1 MTVST
6 EVDHNDYTGNGV
18 TTSFP
23 YTFRIFHKSDL
34 VVQVVDLNE
43 NITDLVLDT
52 DYTVTGAGGY
62 TGGNV
67 VLSSPLAN
75 GYQISISRELPVTQ
89 ETDLRNQGKFF
100 AEVHEDAFD
109 KLTMLIQQ
117 AVSLLRLSLR
127 KPSFVANYYDALGNY
142 IRNLRDP
149 SRPQDAATKN
159 YTDTLS
165 ASNNLYTDELFSKAL
180 RTPEI
185 ITALPGIEQRK
196 NKIVA
201 MDNSGNPIMVLPESG
216 SAADVLIELA
226 KPTGASKIG
235 LANGNVSDH
244 IKYTTPQAFDAI
256 GDGIADDTIPL
267 QNAMDYCQINN
278 IKFVIPSGRY
288 RITKPL
294 LYRNLG
300 FYNYEIEGQGG
311 NVEIIMSTTAKTGI
325 TAPDAFGIDVNVNAA
340 LVVLT
345 DTNQSKF
352 CRISGIRFTTT
363 VNADYGIYLSATEN
377 SLIQDCFFEGYK
389 FGVYDKGSWV
399 QRVAR
404 CIARNCTDTGFFI
417 EQGTSTYIQECYVDF
432 AMRGYYLGGGYSSIQ
447 NCACDHTT
455 RWSYFFQGGPTG
467 ADLATVSMFG
477 CGSENSGTDAAIYCA
492 GLVALSVEDYNAG
505 NFDII
510 QPYNTGTL
518 LSMSSVTSY
527 SQVVMKNVRAVG
539 FDYLIVDNEA
549 NHNFFDLTNVT
560 CRSPLV
566 AKYALGSNSRVLE
579 RTYDG
584 ERFITRNDLVGIG
597 FAEADIVDGWT
608 DLTLSG
614 LRNGQFIIRR
624 AVSITRTSGDA
635 GFAVINLPFNMNT
648 NYAVVANLDADF
660 ATLQSICPSYSVTEK
675 AASSFKLC
683 ASSAKNNTTWSTI
696 DVEVIIYGIKA

>member
-1 MTVST
+1 MTTQPTNLPIPS
-6 EVDHNDYTGNGV
+6 EN
-18 TTSFP
+18 P
-23 YTFRIFHKSDL
+23 RDL
-34 VVQVVDLNE
+34 KFNSGCFDKVINSNE
-43 NITDLVLDT
+43 NYYIDRFGVRRFTIAGFQYTAEEAIRNYGYITMDSFEDGAALTLPNQVLRYEATGEYYRFDGELPKTVPAGSTPETSGGVGLGAWVGVGDASLRSNLASHNPPGASLV
-52 DYTVTGAGGY
+52 A
-62 TGGNV
+62 
-67 VLSSPLAN
+67 LAN
-75 GYQISISRELPVTQ
+75 GTV
-89 ETDLRNQGKFF
+89 N
-100 AEVHEDAFD
+100 
-109 KLTMLIQQ
+109 
-117 AVSLLRLSLR
+117 
-127 KPSFVANYYDALGNY
+127 
-142 IRNLRDP
+142 
-149 SRPQDAATKN
+149 
-159 YTDTLS
+159 DTV
-165 ASNNLYTDELFSKAL
+165 K
-180 RTPEI
+180 
-185 ITALPGIEQRK
+185 
-196 NKIVA
+196 
-201 MDNSGNPIMVLPESG
+201 
-216 SAADVLIELA
+216 
-226 KPTGASKIG
+226 
-235 LANGNVSDH
+235 H
-244 IKYTTPQAFDAI
+244 TTPQAFGAI
-256 GDGIADDTIPL
+256 GDGVADDTIPL

-278 IKFVIPSGRY
+278 IKLVIPSGRY

-294 LYRNLG
+294 LYRNQG
-300 FYNYEIEGQGG
+300 FYNYEIEGHGG
-311 NVEIIMSTTAKTGI
+311 AAVIIMDSLEKTGI
-325 TAPDAFGIDVNVNAA
+325 TEPDAFGVDVNVNAA
-340 LVVLT
+340 IVVLT

-505 NFDII
+505 NFDTI
-510 QPYNTGTL
+510 QPYNTGAL

-539 FDYLIVDNEA
+539 FDYLIVDNKA
-549 NHNFFDLTNVT
+549 DHNFFDLTNVT
-560 CRSPLV
+560 CSSPLS
-566 AKYALGSNSRVLE
+566 AKYSLGSNSRVLE

-597 FAEADIVDGWT
+597 FAESDIVDGWT

-624 AVSITRTSGDA
+624 TVSIPRTSGDA

-660 ATLQSICPSYSVTEK
+660 GILQSVCPTYSVTEK
-675 AASSFKLC
+675 TTSYFKLC
-683 ASSAKNNTTWSTI
+683 ASSAKNNTTWSAI
-696 DVEVIIYGIKA
+696 DVDVIIYGLKT

>member
-1 MTVST
+1 MISQFNQPRGST
-6 EVDHNDYTGNGV
+6 SIEVNKQSIARNFGV
-18 TTSFP
+18 KEDEVIYFTAG
-23 YTFRIFHKSDL
+23 IDL
-34 VVQVVDLNE
+34 SGFKVIYDESTQRA
-43 NITDLVLDT
+43 
-52 DYTVTGAGGY
+52 Y
-62 TGGNV
+62 
-67 VLSSPLAN
+67 S
-75 GYQISISRELPVTQ
+75 LPV
-89 ETDLRNQGKFF
+89 
-100 AEVHEDAFD
+100 
-109 KLTMLIQQ
+109 LTAGTT
-117 AVSLLRLSLR
+117 AVSLNEQAVLVHSAGTVDLGELGKSRGEYTILPGTFSTGSMVNTKNDVLVYQDTGYTYQGAL
-127 KPSFVANYYDALGNY
+127 PITVAPGSSPVGDANWVAISDTYLKEELLNKY
-142 IRNLRDP
+142 IR
-149 SRPQDAATKN
+149 
-159 YTDTLS
+159 Y
-165 ASNNLYTDELFSKAL
+165 
-180 RTPEI
+180 
-185 ITALPGIEQRK
+185 
-196 NKIVA
+196 V
-201 MDNSGNPIMVLPESG
+201 
-216 SAADVLIELA
+216 
-226 KPTGASKIG
+226 
-235 LANGNVSDH
+235 
-244 IKYTTPQAFDAI
+244 TPQVFGAK
-256 GDGIADDTIPL
+256 GDGVTDDSIPL

-278 IKFVIPSGRY
+278 IKLVIPSGRY

-467 ADLATVSMFG
+467 TDLATVSMFG

-510 QPYNTGTL
+510 QPYNTGAL

-614 LRNGQFIIRR
+614 LRNGQFIIRK
-624 AVSITRTSGDA
+624 SISISRTSGDA
-635 GFAVINLPFNMNT
+635 GAAVVILPFNMNT
-648 NYAVVANLDADF
+648 NYTVA
-660 ATLQSICPSYSVTEK
+660 ATLEGEFSQLQSICPVFSVTDK
-675 AASSFKLC
+675 TSSSFSLC
-683 ASSAKNNTTWSTI
+683 ASSAKGNTSWSSI
-696 DVEVIIYGIKA
+696 SVEVIIYGLRT

>member
-6 EVDHNDYTGNGV
+6 EVDHNEYTGNGV
-18 TTSFP
+18 TTTFP

-34 VVQVVDLNE
+34 VIQVVDLDE

-67 VLSSPLAN
+67 ILTTALEN
-75 GYQISISRELPVTQ
+75 GFRISIARELPVTQ

-117 AVSLLRLSLR
+117 AISWLRLSLR

-165 ASNNLYTDELFSKAL
+165 ASNNLYTDELFSKTL

-256 GDGIADDTIPL
+256 GDGTADDTIPL

-278 IKFVIPSGRY
+278 IKLVIPSGRY

-294 LYRNLG
+294 LYRNQG
-300 FYNYEIEGQGG
+300 FYNYEIEDQGG
-311 NVEIIMSTTAKTGI
+311 AAVIIMDSLAKTGI
-325 TAPDAFGIDVNVNAA
+325 TAPDVNGIDVNVNAA
-340 LVVLT
+340 IVVLT
-345 DTNQSKF
+345 DTNQSKY
-352 CRISGIRFTTT
+352 CRISGIRFESP
-363 VNADYGIYLSATEN
+363 VHADYAIYVTVTEN
-377 SLIQDCFFEGYK
+377 SLITDCFFTGFK

-399 QRVAR
+399 QRIER
-404 CIARNCTDTGFFI
+404 CIARNIVDTGFFI
-417 EQGTSTYIQECYVDF
+417 ETGTSTYIKECYAD
-432 AMRGYYLGGGYSSIQ
+432 MMERGYYLGGGYSAII
-447 NCACDHTT
+447 NCACDKTT
-455 RWSYFFQGGPTG
+455 RWGYFLQGGPTG
-467 ADLATVSMFG
+467 ADLAVYYIKG
-477 CGSENSGTDAAIYCA
+477 CGSENSGSDSVFYCN
-492 GLVALSVEDYNAG
+492 GLVCVSIEDHYAYNDAT
-505 NFDII
+505 
-510 QPYNTGTL
+510 QQTPTPAAL
-518 LSMSSVTSY
+518 LSTSSVSAY
-527 SQVVMKNVRAVG
+527 SQITMKNVRTVG
-539 FDYLIVDNEA
+539 VDTLIADSA
-549 NHNFFDLTNVT
+549 NHVYFDLTNVT
-560 CRSPLV
+560 CRSDMSK
-566 AKYALGSNSRVLE
+566 KYYLGSNSRVLE

-584 ERFITRNDLVGIG
+584 ERFITSNDQVGIG
-597 FAEADIVDGWT
+597 FAESDIVDGWT

-624 AVSITRTSGDA
+624 TVNITRTSGDA
-635 GFAVINLPFNMNT
+635 GFAEINLPFNMNT
-648 NYAVVANLDADF
+648 NYAVVANLEADF
-660 ATLQSICPSYSVTEK
+660 STLQSVCPSYSVTEK
-675 AASSFKLC
+675 TPSSFKLC
-683 ASSAKNNTTWSTI
+683 ASSAKKNTTWSAI

>member
-6 EVDHNDYTGNGV
+6 EVDHNEYTGNGV
-18 TTSFP
+18 TTTFP
-23 YTFRIFHKSDL
+23 YTFRIFQQSDL

-43 NITDLVLDT
+43 NITKLVLDT

-165 ASNNLYTDELFSKAL
+165 ASNNLYTDELFSKTL

-244 IKYTTPQAFDAI
+244 IKYTTPQAFGAI
-256 GDGIADDTIPL
+256 GDGVADDTLSL
-267 QNAMDYCQINN
+267 QDAMDYCQVHNE
-278 IKFVIPSGRY
+278 KLVIPSGRY

-294 LYRNLG
+294 LYRNQG

-311 NVEIIMSTTAKTGI
+311 AAVIIMDSLAKTGI
-325 TAPDAFGIDVNVNAA
+325 TAPDAYGVDVNVNAA
-340 LVVLT
+340 IVVLT
-345 DTNQSKF
+345 DTNQSKY
-352 CRISGIRFTTT
+352 CRISGLRFETT
-363 VNADYGIYLSATEN
+363 VNARYAIYLSHTEN
-377 SLIQDCFFEGYK
+377 AYIHDNFFIGYE
-389 FGVYDKGSWV
+389 FGLYDTGSWV
-399 QRVAR
+399 LSVDR
-404 CIARNCTDTGFFI
+404 CLARNITDTGFFKVD
-417 EQGTSTYIQECYVDF
+417 GTSTHFNNCYVDH
-432 AMRGYYLGGGYSSIQ
+432 AMCGYRLGGGYSSIN
-447 NCACDHTT
+447 NCACDFTT
-455 RWSYFFQGGPTG
+455 RWGFFLKG
-467 ADLATVSMFG
+467 ANAGSDLATFSIKN
-477 CGSENSGTDAAIYCA
+477 CGSEQSGSDAVFYVDGI
-492 GLVALSVEDYNAG
+492 VALSIDDHNAG
-505 NFDII
+505 NDPSAQAPTPSALISLAS
-510 QPYNTGTL
+510 N
-518 LSMSSVTSY
+518 SEY
-527 SQVVMKNVRAVG
+527 SQINMKNIRTVNVERLILDG
-539 FDYLIVDNEA
+539 GNNTTFYLI
-549 NHNFFDLTNVT
+549 NVT
-560 CRSPLV
+560 CRTAMSP
-566 AKYALGSNSRVLE
+566 KYTLGASSKVLEYTEDGFRYFSGSNMK
-579 RTYDG
+579 
-584 ERFITRNDLVGIG
+584 GIG
-597 FAEADIVDGWT
+597 FANGDVIDGESDTSIV
-608 DLTLSG
+608 G
-614 LRNGQFIIRR
+614 LRNNQFSIRR
-624 AVSITRTSGDA
+624 IVTITRGSGASA
-635 GFAVINLPFNMNT
+635 GYKINLPFPLIT
-648 NYAVVANLDADF
+648 D
-660 ATLQSICPSYSVTEK
+660 YSVSCSVITTLLALETYAPCAVITERNETDLTV
-675 AASSFKLC
+675 AICSS
-683 ASSAKNNTTWSTI
+683 KNINTWTSF
-696 DVEVIIYGIKA
+696 DVSVEITGMKK